1 MGLELLC
8 LMDRASKMFLSCFW
22 MCFFCRSCAM
32 SCLNSHPMPIELLLV
47 LAGRWKTEV
56 EVWLIFYMYCV

>member
-22 MCFFCRSCAM
+22 MCFFLSFVCHVVFKLSSDAHRA
-32 SCLNSHPMPIELLLV
+32 V
-47 LAGRWKTEV
+47 AGPGWEM
-56 EVWLIFYMYCV
+56 EDGG